1 MANTTNWKFLSIHL
15 KYLYTQGKISELLI
29 FMMKQLSLD
38 NLRTFVGVI
47 EQGGYAKAGQ
57 WLGRSQPAISLQIK
71 KLEEQLGKKLF
82 TKVGQRH
89 FPSSDGNWLYPKAKE
104 LLELNDSIFRS
115 LDPTP
120 LRGRMRLG
128 IPNEFAS
135 TLLPGLIGE
144 FSKRYPDVS
153 LEVTSALSR
162 ELLHPSRQSDFD
174 MILALVNPEQATDG
188 DSAGDEEEQP
198 RTTVAEAENFF
209 PANIQHGECQG
220 SDQEEPAG
228 RQNRAQQGAIGG
240 QKLHFPDS
248 VDGIPAQRSFRVS
261 SVTTLADVERGA
273 PSHRCH
279 GDEKEPTPPVGM
291 CRRRVIVTVEEGE
304 EQPSDDGSE
313 DDRYVG
319 GHVDDAVGAS
329 QILLVDHLGQ
339 NSVFRGTEEGTL
351 GSHQKQHPEHCDDRQ
366 VGIDPLQ
373 KKGSHTE
380 CHGEDF

>member
-1 MANTTNWKFLSIHL
+1 
-15 KYLYTQGKISELLI
+15 
-29 FMMKQLSLD
+29 MMKQLSLD

-174 MILALVNPEQATDG
+174 MIFA
-188 DSAGDEEEQP
+188 
-198 RTTVAEAENFF
+198 
-209 PANIQHGECQG
+209 
-220 SDQEEPAG
+220 
-228 RQNRAQQGAIGG
+228 
-240 QKLHFPDS
+240 
-248 VDGIPAQRSFRVS
+248 
-261 SVTTLADVERGA
+261 
-273 PSHRCH
+273 
-279 GDEKEPTPPVGM
+279 
-291 CRRRVIVTVEEGE
+291 
-304 EQPSDDGSE
+304 
-313 DDRYVG
+313 
-319 GHVDDAVGAS
+319 
-329 QILLVDHLGQ
+329 
-339 NSVFRGTEEGTL
+339 
-351 GSHQKQHPEHCDDRQ
+351 
-366 VGIDPLQ
+366 
-373 KKGSHTE
+373 
-380 CHGEDF
+380 